1 MQQLQEQYA
10 LNILRENVDRLDFL
24 KNKYLPVFYN
34 KLLHIWPDESNL
46 EGTYTDKKEG
56 DAFYKKYRTFLEE
69 TIDNLISADPF
80 SKVDME
86 KGAGYA
92 GQYSEWILRTFLKL
106 FDEKGEGM
114 GKTIGDIQRF
124 LDEDLYKINNDLRI
138 YDKNKTKV
146 SLNKKNVRDINQI
159 PDFTTLYYIIKDFI
173 PKYQE
178 EDVRDKSKV
187 RILLDNS
194 QYFVGVPLTLSA
206 SQSLGNNTRWCTA
219 ARSENNTHFATYSEQ
234 GPLYIVFLKKKGEL
248 VKYEFHFPS
257 GQYMNSDNRSIDVFD
272 FFSMHPQVGQVII
285 DDYEKTDPN
294 ENDLKKAKLLTGG
307 LDIIQKEPREFF
319 ENLSARNIITMVV
332 QGQLD
337 VARLQKAFVSIS
349 RGEENQIS
357 VDEDG
362 LKIVFDKS
370 NLETYLQDEGFYGIT
385 RAIQGWLQNPV
396 SVFFDGNEEEQL
408 VPFCLNTILTPQQT
422 AGLVRVF
429 SDIGEDINFSPE
441 FYDICRHV
449 MEQHIQKISEKYKQT
464 MIFDVLKNREVV
476 FDKKGSKVVLKIPFD
491 ALMDVFPSGQND
503 TFIDVL
509 QNPLYRIR
517 LNELIP
523 EQSEKNVEEE
533 KNNYI
538 DFVSQ
543 NIDRKQI
550 ALDIIKKV
558 DKR

>member
-56 DAFYKKYRTFLEE
+56 DAYYKKYRTFLEE

-362 LKIVFDKS
+362 LKLVFDKS

-408 VPFCLNTILTPQQT
+408 VPFCLNTILSPQQT

>member
-56 DAFYKKYRTFLEE
+56 DAYYKKYRTFLEE

-159 PDFTTLYYIIKDFI
+159 PDFTTLYYIIKDYI

-362 LKIVFDKS
+362 LKLVFDKS

-408 VPFCLNTILTPQQT
+408 VPFCLNTILSPQQT

-476 FDKKGSKVVLKIPFD
+476 FDKKGSEVVLKIPFD

-509 QNPLYRIR
+509 QNPLYRIK

>member
-146 SLNKKNVRDINQI
+146 SLNKRNVRDINQI

-234 GPLYIVFLKKKGEL
+234 GPLYIVFLKKKGEF

-362 LKIVFDKS
+362 LKLVFDKS

-429 SDIGEDINFSPE
+429 SDIGEDINFSSE

-509 QNPLYRIR
+509 QNPLYRIK

>member
-56 DAFYKKYRTFLEE
+56 DAYYKKYRTFLEE

-408 VPFCLNTILTPQQT
+408 VPFCLNTILSPQQT

>member
-56 DAFYKKYRTFLEE
+56 DAYYKKYRTFLEE

-159 PDFTTLYYIIKDFI
+159 PDFTTLYYIIKDYI

-234 GPLYIVFLKKKGEL
+234 GVCTLCFSRKRENWSNMNFI
-248 VKYEFHFPS
+248 FP
-257 GQYMNSDNRSIDVFD
+257 V
-272 FFSMHPQVGQVII
+272 
-285 DDYEKTDPN
+285 
-294 ENDLKKAKLLTGG
+294 
-307 LDIIQKEPREFF
+307 
-319 ENLSARNIITMVV
+319 
-332 QGQLD
+332 
-337 VARLQKAFVSIS
+337 VSI
-349 RGEENQIS
+349 
-357 VDEDG
+357 
-362 LKIVFDKS
+362 
-370 NLETYLQDEGFYGIT
+370 
-385 RAIQGWLQNPV
+385 
-396 SVFFDGNEEEQL
+396 
-408 VPFCLNTILTPQQT
+408 
-422 AGLVRVF
+422 
-429 SDIGEDINFSPE
+429 
-441 FYDICRHV
+441 
-449 MEQHIQKISEKYKQT
+449 
-464 MIFDVLKNREVV
+464 
-476 FDKKGSKVVLKIPFD
+476 
-491 ALMDVFPSGQND
+491 
-503 TFIDVL
+503 
-509 QNPLYRIR
+509 
-517 LNELIP
+517 
-523 EQSEKNVEEE
+523 
-533 KNNYI
+533 
-538 DFVSQ
+538 
-543 NIDRKQI
+543 
-550 ALDIIKKV
+550 
-558 DKR
+558 

>member
-146 SLNKKNVRDINQI
+146 SLNKRNVRDINQI
-159 PDFTTLYYIIKDFI
+159 PDFTTLYYIIKDYI

-362 LKIVFDKS
+362 LKLVFDKS

-429 SDIGEDINFSPE
+429 SDIGEDINFSSE

-509 QNPLYRIR
+509 QNPLYRIK

>member
-146 SLNKKNVRDINQI
+146 SLNKRNVRDINQI
-159 PDFTTLYYIIKDFI
+159 PDFTTLYYIIKDYI

-285 DDYEKTDPN
+285 DDYEKTDPD
-294 ENDLKKAKLLTGG
+294 ENNLKKAKLLTGG

-362 LKIVFDKS
+362 LKLVFDKS

-509 QNPLYRIR
+509 QNPLYRIK

>member
-46 EGTYTDKKEG
+46 EGTYTDNKEG
-56 DAFYKKYRTFLEE
+56 DAYYKKYRTFLEE

-106 FDEKGEGM
+106 FDEKGEGI
-114 GKTIGDIQRF
+114 GKTIGNIQRF

-146 SLNKKNVRDINQI
+146 SLNKRNVRDINQI

-219 ARSENNTHFATYSEQ
+219 ARSEGNTHFATYSKQ
-234 GPLYIVFLKKKGEL
+234 GSLYIVFLKKKGEL
-248 VKYEFHFPS
+248 IKYEFHFPS
-257 GQYMNSDNRSIDVFD
+257 GQYMNSDNRSIDIFD
-272 FFSMHPQVGQVII
+272 FFSMHPQVGQVIV

-294 ENDLKKAKLLTGG
+294 ENDLKKAKLLAGG

-362 LKIVFDKS
+362 LNVVFDKS

-408 VPFCLNTILTPQQT
+408 VPFSLNTILSPQQT
-422 AGLVRVF
+422 AGLIRVF
-429 SDIGEDINFSPE
+429 SDIGEDINFSSE

-464 MIFDVLKNREVV
+464 MILDVFKNREVV
-476 FDKKGSKVVLKIPFD
+476 FDKKGSKIVLKIPFD

-509 QNPLYRIR
+509 QNPLYRIK

>member
-272 FFSMHPQVGQVII
+272 FFSMYPQVGQVII
-285 DDYEKTDPN
+285 DDYEKTNPD
-294 ENDLKKAKLLTGG
+294 ENNLKKAKLLTGG

-362 LKIVFDKS
+362 LKLVFDKS

-509 QNPLYRIR
+509 QNPLYRIK

>member
-146 SLNKKNVRDINQI
+146 SLNKRNVRDINQI
-159 PDFTTLYYIIKDFI
+159 PDFTTLYYIIKDYI

-248 VKYEFHFPS
+248 DKYEFHFPS

-357 VDEDG
+357 VDEDF
-362 LKIVFDKS
+362 LKLVFDKS
-370 NLETYLQDEGFYGIT
+370 NLETYLQDEGYYGIT

-429 SDIGEDINFSPE
+429 SDIGEDINFSSE

-449 MEQHIQKISEKYKQT
+449 MEQHIQKITEKYKQT

-476 FDKKGSKVVLKIPFD
+476 FDKKESKVVLKIPFD

-509 QNPLYRIR
+509 QNPLYRIK

>member
-285 DDYEKTDPN
+285 DDYEKTDPD
-294 ENDLKKAKLLTGG
+294 ENNLKKAKLLTGG

-362 LKIVFDKS
+362 LKLVFDKS